1 LREGRKGESFLERQL
16 AEYEKC
22 PYNLPGAFKEEISDL
37 KRELKSLIETKLEGI
52 MIRSRAEIIKGLD
65 QPSSFFLRREQQ
77 NRKDKLIKKLIVDNT
92 DINTKDGILTACYN
106 YYKRLLTAEPIDTDL
121 IDYFTQNLVNLETPN
136 RNLCEGHITKDEVWD
151 AVHSLKTIKV
161 PAQTDSR
168 NNIILIIY
176 HIS

>member
-1 LREGRKGESFLERQL
+1 
-16 AEYEKC
+16 
-22 PYNLPGAFKEEISDL
+22 
-37 KRELKSLIETKLEGI
+37 

-121 IDYFTQNLVNLETPN
+121 IDYFTQNLINLETPN
-136 RNLCEGHITKDEVWD
+136 RNLCEGHITKDEV
-151 AVHSLKTIKV
+151 
-161 PAQTDSR
+161 
-168 NNIILIIY
+168 
-176 HIS
+176 

>member
-77 NRKDKLIKKLIVDNT
+77 NRKDKLIKK
-92 DINTKDGILTACYN
+92 IN
-106 YYKRLLTAEPIDTDL
+106 
-121 IDYFTQNLVNLETPN
+121 
-136 RNLCEGHITKDEVWD
+136 
-151 AVHSLKTIKV
+151 
-161 PAQTDSR
+161 SR
-168 NNIILIIY
+168 QY
-176 HIS
+176 RH